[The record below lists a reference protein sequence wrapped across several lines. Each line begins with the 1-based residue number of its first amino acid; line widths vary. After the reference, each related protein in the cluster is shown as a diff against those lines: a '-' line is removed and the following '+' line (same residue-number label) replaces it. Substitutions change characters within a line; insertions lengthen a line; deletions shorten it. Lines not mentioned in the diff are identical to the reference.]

1 MRKIREW
8 FADMAPTVGDKPY
21 VLGERLGLG
30 DIGFG
35 CVLSYFF
42 LSAIC

>member
-1 MRKIREW
+1 MRKIRGV
-8 FADMAPTVGDKPY
+8 ADMARTIEGKPC
-21 VLGERLGLG
+21 VVGERLGLG